1 MMNWIKNTLSPSK
14 RRNSKTK
21 AGESSEKSTEKPPK
35 ITENSKN
42 TKNSSPHEQATAPSH
57 TNVVHVHA
65 TDTTEPPL
73 HLHACRIPNPKLD
86 SKRSSRSS
94 SPAPAIIRERS
105 VSSESLDTTAY
116 ATSSS
121 VSLASQSNPGSNH
134 QSRRNSGDL
143 HVHAVLPP
151 TEDMLTDKA
160 AFEDCVFAPSSNTSA
175 SSNNSGS
182 ENAAAG
188 GLTKH
193 VPTFSL
199 STVCERMSEDDLEDN
214 KAFSDV
220 IKTSTHT
227 IEAQTLQQLET
238 LGECDE
244 EESEE
249 ADDAVEDNSSE
260 QLLEDDLRKNYHSAF
275 QTKHRTSYRT
285 SLGPMEI
292 MDDDP
297 MVESSTNTDTSTT
310 VVLNE
315 THLLNKRQ
323 LNEESLKDL
332 IEALSTPEAWKQ
344 LQAEKHALSHSS
356 RSSNSSN
363 SGAKMMSNSRPRSR
377 NSSLC
382 CNEHDPQPPTVDML
396 TDGMG
401 FQELSPRDRNPDAA
415 PALKQKNTCHLN
427 TVPERLIGDD
437 LEDNRAFADV
447 TLNTT
452 KRQSSKSGA
461 LNTVPERLS
470 EDDLED
476 NRAFADVTVNST
488 KRQSSTGSSLNTVP
502 ERISEDNLEDNRAFA
517 DVMQRQSSAKSLR
530 NSGCS
535 LNTVPERL
543 CTEDDLEDSKA
554 YMDVRTERLS
564 AREFSLES
572 MGVVEE
578 ELGEDEESSDSEDE
592 E

>member
-14 RRNSKTK
+14 RRNSKAK
-21 AGESSEKSTEKPPK
+21 AGESEEKSVEKPPK
-35 ITENSKN
+35 MAEKFKN
-42 TKNSSPHEQATAPSH
+42 TKNSSTLEQAAPSH
-57 TNVVHVHA
+57 TNIISNKSNTNVVHA
-65 TDTTEPPL
+65 TDTEPPL

-94 SPAPAIIRERS
+94 SPTPAIIRERS

-143 HVHAVLPP
+143 HVHTVLPP

-160 AFEDCVFAPSSNTSA
+160 AFEDCVFAPNVS
-175 SSNNSGS
+175 NSGG
-182 ENAAAG
+182 EAT
-188 GLTKH
+188 LKH
-193 VPTFSL
+193 VQSSSL
-199 STVCERMSEDDLEDN
+199 STVCERMSEDNLEDN
-214 KAFSDV
+214 RAFSDI

-249 ADDAVEDNSSE
+249 ADDDNDSSE
-260 QLLEDDLRKNYHSAF
+260 LEDLRKNYHGAF

-292 MDDDP
+292 ED
-297 MVESSTNTDTSTT
+297 ENATANTN

-356 RSSNSSN
+356 SGNSS
-363 SGAKMMSNSRPRSR
+363 KMMSNSRPRSR
-377 NSSLC
+377 TSSL

-401 FQELSPRDRNPDAA
+401 FQELSPRDPEQRHST
-415 PALKQKNTCHLN
+415 PASKQKNTCHLN

-452 KRQSSKSGA
+452 RQSKSSA

-470 EDDLED
+470 EDNLED
-476 NRAFADVTVNST
+476 NRAFADVTVT
-488 KRQSSTGSSLNTVP
+488 LKRQSSGSSLNTVP

-517 DVMQRQSSAKSLR
+517 DVMQRQSSGKSLR
-530 NSGCS
+530 NSACS

-564 AREFSLES
+564 TREFSLES

-578 ELGEDEESSDSEDE
+578 ELCEDEESSDSEEDDE
-592 E
+592 